1 MGPRCGVAG
10 MSERTDERTSG
21 DDVDDLLDDEF
32 GGDVDA
38 SGGEDVGLDD
48 EELGVDMDALTT
60 DVGGASDASTADSTA
75 TGADSSSKPG
85 ILSRL
90 TPSLSRPSLSL
101 PNLTPDV
108 PSARSFLLALVVVI
122 GGMLAGSAVPLVGSI
137 AGVAGIF
144 LGAFVLGLA
153 SGQRRYLPVAVA
165 GAAAAVVSIMSGAF
179 VRFALLSDLG
189 LTQFAA
195 VGATTGI
202 LVAVLGH
209 YFGRDLRDG
218 LTRDV

>member
-1 MGPRCGVAG
+1 

-32 GGDVDA
+32 AGDIGA
-38 SGGEDVGLDD
+38 SGGDDVGLGDD
-48 EELGVDMDALTT
+48 ELGVDVDALTT
-60 DVGGASDASTADSTA
+60 DVGASGVERGRRRSVRDRVGLGVGAGAAVAAD
-75 TGADSSSKPG
+75 
-85 ILSRL
+85 
-90 TPSLSRPSLSL
+90 PSLSRPSLSL
-101 PNLTPDV
+101 PSLAPDV

-122 GGMLAGSAVPLVGSI
+122 GGMLAGSAVPLVGTL

-165 GAAAAVVSIMSGAF
+165 GAAAAVVSITSGAF

>member
-1 MGPRCGVAG
+1 

-32 GGDVDA
+32 AGDIDA
-38 SGGEDVGLDD
+38 SGGDDVGLGDD
-48 EELGVDMDALTT
+48 ELGVDVDALTT
-60 DVGGASDASTADSTA
+60 DVGASGGSNADAADPSA
-75 TGADSSSKPG
+75 TESDSASGPG
-85 ILSRL
+85 LLSRL

-101 PNLTPDV
+101 PSLAPDV

-122 GGMLAGSAVPLVGSI
+122 GGMLAGSAVPLVGTL

-165 GAAAAVVSIMSGAF
+165 GAAAAVVSITSGAF

>member
-1 MGPRCGVAG
+1 

-21 DDVDDLLDDEF
+21 DDVDDLLGDDF

-38 SGGEDVGLDD
+38 SGGEDVGFSDD
-48 EELGVDMDALTT
+48 ELGVDVDALTS
-60 DVGGASDASTADSTA
+60 DVGASEGSTADA
-75 TGADSSSKPG
+75 ADPAAAESDSASGPG
-85 ILSRL
+85 LLSRL
-90 TPSLSRPSLSL
+90 TPSLRRPSLSL
-101 PNLTPDV
+101 PSLAPDV
-108 PSARSFLLALVVVI
+108 PSARSFLLALVPVV

-153 SGQRRYLPVAVA
+153 SGARRYFPVAVA
-165 GAAAAVVSIMSGAF
+165 GAAAAVISVMSGAF
-179 VRFALLSDLG
+179 VRFALLSDVG

>member
-1 MGPRCGVAG
+1 

-32 GGDVDA
+32 GGDIDA
-38 SGGEDVGLDD
+38 GGGEEVGFSDD
-48 EELGVDMDALTT
+48 ELGVDVDALTS
-60 DVGGASDASTADSTA
+60 DVGGASDGSTSDDAGSSAAGSESAS
-75 TGADSSSKPG
+75 GPG
-85 ILSRL
+85 LLSRL

-101 PNLTPDV
+101 PSLAPNV
-108 PSARSFLLALVVVI
+108 PSVGSFLLALVAVV

-144 LGAFVLGLA
+144 LGAFLLGLA
-153 SGQRRYLPVAVA
+153 SGQRRYFPVAVA
-165 GAAAAVVSIMSGAF
+165 GAAAAVISVMSGAF
-179 VRFALLSDLG
+179 VRFALLSDVG

-202 LVAVLGH
+202 LVALLGH